1 MFDVEPVDLLSTT
14 NVLGS
19 ECKHMLGQNH
29 DLYDEKTKVVI
40 RSNKTKKD
48 RQNNWQRKMDK

>member
-19 ECKHMLGQNH
+19 ECKHTSDQNH
-29 DLYDEKTKVVI
+29 DLYDEQTKVVI
-40 RSNKTKKD
+40 RSNKTKNRKH
-48 RQNNWQRKMDK
+48 NGQRKMDK

>member
-19 ECKHMLGQNH
+19 ECKHMLDQNH
-29 DLYDEKTKVVI
+29 DLYDE
-40 RSNKTKKD
+40 
-48 RQNNWQRKMDK
+48 

>member
-19 ECKHMLGQNH
+19 ECKHMLDQNH
-29 DLYDEKTKVVI
+29 DLYEEKSKVVI
-40 RSNKTKKD
+40 RGNKTKKD
-48 RQNNWQRKMDK
+48 RQHNGQRKMDK

>member
-19 ECKHMLGQNH
+19 ECKQSSEHFYSIVH
-29 DLYDEKTKVVI
+29 YDDYKLLLVGEMISGFHSFVELNI
-40 RSNKTKKD
+40 FS
-48 RQNNWQRKMDK
+48 